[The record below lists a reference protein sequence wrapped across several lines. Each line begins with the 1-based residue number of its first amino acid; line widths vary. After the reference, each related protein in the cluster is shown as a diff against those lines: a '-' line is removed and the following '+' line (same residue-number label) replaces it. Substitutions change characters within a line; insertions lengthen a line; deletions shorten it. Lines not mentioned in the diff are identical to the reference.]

1 MRLAL
6 GLVIASVLLAA
17 PLDSASAA
25 TPAKQACFG
34 KDFSGYAQDL
44 APLGQTLLVFGLI
57 EGGLGQEVQLH
68 QAGLVPDSVIPNG
81 CNPD

>member
-6 GLVIASVLLAA
+6 GLAIASVLVTASLG
-17 PLDSASAA
+17 SASAA

-44 APLGQTLLVFGLI
+44 APLGQTLRELGII
-57 EGGLGQEVQLH
+57 EGGLGQEVQAH
-68 QAGLVPDSVIPNG
+68 QAGLVPDAVIPNS